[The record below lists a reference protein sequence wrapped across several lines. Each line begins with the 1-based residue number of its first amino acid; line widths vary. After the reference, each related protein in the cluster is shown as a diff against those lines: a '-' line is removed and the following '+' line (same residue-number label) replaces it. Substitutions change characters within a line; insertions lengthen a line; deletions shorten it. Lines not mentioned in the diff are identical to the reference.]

1 MPGEYSQQQLQARFE
16 GIVER
21 FDRIETYLGSLG
33 ESAGKAFEP
42 YADSLNIPPE
52 VLALVQDG
60 QRLQAVQRYR
70 QLTGGSVQDAER
82 LFAGL

>member
-16 GIVER
+16 GIVGR

-42 YADSLNIPPE
+42 YADSLNIRPRCWRWFGTASDSRPCSDT
-52 VLALVQDG
+52 A
-60 QRLQAVQRYR
+60 
-70 QLTGGSVQDAER
+70 S
-82 LFAGL
+82 